1 MLTRSLPA
9 IPKTQ
14 STTARLDPFL
24 FQLGCLVQIF
34 TRFPKYPYVS
44 NLLCF
49 PKCKATCCSM
59 YLRPKLQWVCI
70 GNSSKG
76 RRENRERVKENTVP
90 DVRKESTTK
99 IAACFPGPSPSS
111 SVLELECLTSSALSS
126 TRPAQF

>member
-14 STTARLDPFL
+14 STKARLDPFL
-24 FQLGCLVQIF
+24 FQLGCLVQISLGF
-34 TRFPKYPYVS
+34 LNTHTLQTYSAFQNAKLPAALY
-44 NLLCF
+44 
-49 PKCKATCCSM
+49 M
-59 YLRPKLQWVCI
+59 YLRPKLQWVGN

-76 RRENRERVKENTVP
+76 RRENRERLKEIAVP

-99 IAACFPGPSPSS
+99 IAAFPSPS
-111 SVLELECLTSSALSS
+111 SVLELECLTRSALSS